1 MWTCCCSKK
10 TESLYES
17 KPRGP
22 RLVGKN
28 AQLLREM
35 TDDGSGFQDD
45 AALDVGVIGKGYVDD
60 NSSVDSPKHSR
71 PAQNKR
77 NSQRG
82 LWHSNTFTFTDIVN
96 NDR

>member
-1 MWTCCCSKK
+1 MWTCCCSNKA
-10 TESLYES
+10 EPLYES

-60 NSSVDSPKHSR
+60 NLCVDSPKRSR

-77 NSQRG
+77 NSHRG
-82 LWHSNTFTFTDIVN
+82 L
-96 NDR
+96 